1 MKTVNVS
8 LGELIEI
15 DTKGYDWEIL
25 EDGTLKYQKP

>member
-15 DTKGYDWEIL
+15 DTKGYELYFNAGELI
-25 EDGTLKYQKP
+25 YQKP